1 MVKSDENPKICWE
14 NFFEQEFFTHIKKVI
29 ERPQVDRYII
39 EALLCLVIL
48 KINVIEEMKNKLN
61 ERDKFFKQNSFKS
74 KRKFKDYPRI
84 LEGLTILSL
93 GVGMDGKSFT
103 EELRNQK
110 DQLYKLLNF
119 LMKKIKGKPRSISF
133 VWLAIGGDCRNH
145 FIENYEKEDIYFEIG
160 FSGLFAWIKYFDK
173 HPTASQIILQYMENK
188 IGFKVEKNFYVTLE
202 TLPKNSFG
210 LFDSGL

>member
-1 MVKSDENPKICWE
+1 
-14 NFFEQEFFTHIKKVI
+14 
-29 ERPQVDRYII
+29 
-39 EALLCLVIL
+39 
-48 KINVIEEMKNKLN
+48 
-61 ERDKFFKQNSFKS
+61 
-74 KRKFKDYPRI
+74 
-84 LEGLTILSL
+84 
-93 GVGMDGKSFT
+93 MDGKSFT

-160 FSGLFAWIKYFDK
+160 FSGLFALIKYFDK